1 MALRC
6 YCDGAMFHPR
16 RSSAGRLSIGY
27 AVVLLMAVGG
37 LTGFVSSCASRRG
50 ASPEMSQQT
59 PPEDAQGAYAR
70 VSTREQALYDNDVMR
85 VQQLE
90 EFQGDMDERLR
101 LIDEGADDAL
111 AADGEEEFGD
121 KNKRF
126 WGKVGVASYAVLS
139 VAMSLGMAALP
150 FLI

>member
-1 MALRC
+1 MS
-6 YCDGAMFHPR
+6 P
-16 RSSAGRLSIGY
+16 GRLAISY
-27 AVVLLMAVGG
+27 ALAVLMAVSS
-37 LTGFVSSCASRRG
+37 LTVVISSCASRRG

-70 VSTREQALYDNDVMR
+70 VSTREQALYNNDVMR

-101 LIDEGADDAL
+101 LLDEGADDTL
-111 AADGEEEFGD
+111 AADEDGRNG
-121 KNKRF
+121 RF
-126 WGKVGVASYAVLS
+126 WAKFGVASYAVLS

>member
-1 MALRC
+1 MVQ
-6 YCDGAMFHPR
+6 PR
-16 RSSAGRLSIGY
+16 RMSPGRLAISY
-27 AVVLLMAVGG
+27 ALAVLMAVSS
-37 LTGFVSSCASRRG
+37 LTVVISSCASRRG
-50 ASPEMSQQT
+50 ASPKMSQQT

-70 VSTREQALYDNDVMR
+70 VSTREQALYNNDVMR

-101 LIDEGADDAL
+101 LLDEGADDTL
-111 AADGEEEFGD
+111 AADEDGRNG
-121 KNKRF
+121 RF
-126 WGKVGVASYAVLS
+126 WAKFGVASYAVLS